1 MQILLACAK
10 IMTGTAPERLPIA
23 TEPTFLAQANAHVRQ
38 LLQYSVEELQGM
50 LNVNHELAVE
60 NWRRFQQFFDNE
72 GLVPAVFAYDG
83 MVFQKL
89 APETFCDDDLR
100 YANDHLL
107 IGSFLYGLLRPL
119 DMVHRY
125 RMEGNVELPDNDMT
139 MFDYWK
145 PILTD
150 WFIEKIKADDGI
162 LVNLASNEF
171 KDLFDWK
178 RVKKEVTVITPQFKV
193 ADKREQSNLFGL
205 PSGSKLGEAKVD
217 KGGKLSTI
225 VIYTKMCRGAMTHW
239 ILQNRITDIEEM
251 KQFEYEGYSLYE
263 PAGEWMFVNR

>member
-23 TEPTFLAQANAHVRQ
+23 TEPTFLAQANAHVQQ

-50 LNVNHELAVE
+50 LNINHELAVE
-60 NWRRFQQFFDNE
+60 NWRRFQQFFDKKS
-72 GLVPAVFAYDG
+72 LVPAVFAYDG

-100 YANDHLL
+100 YANDHLF

-119 DMVHRY
+119 DMIHRY
-125 RMEGNVELPDNDMT
+125 RMEGNVELPENGMT

-150 WFIEKIKADDGI
+150 RFIEKIKADDGI

-193 ADKREQSNLFGL
+193 
-205 PSGSKLGEAKVD
+205 D
-217 KGGKLSTI
+217 KGVKLSTI
-225 VIYTKMCRGAMTHW
+225 VIYTKMCRGAMTRW
-239 ILQNRITDIEEM
+239 ILQNRITDIKM
-251 KQFEYEGYSLYE
+251 LKQFAYEGYSLYE

>member
-23 TEPTFLAQANAHVRQ
+23 TEPTFLAQANAHVQQ

-50 LNVNHELAVE
+50 LNINHELAVE
-60 NWRRFQQFFDNE
+60 NWRRFQQFFDKKS
-72 GLVPAVFAYDG
+72 LVPAVFAYDG

-100 YANDHLL
+100 YANDHLF

-119 DMVHRY
+119 DMIHRY
-125 RMEGNVELPDNDMT
+125 RMEGNVELPDNGMT

-150 WFIEKIKADDGI
+150 WFIEKVKADDGI

-193 ADKREQSNLFGL
+193 
-205 PSGSKLGEAKVD
+205 D
-217 KGGKLSTI
+217 KGVKLSTI
-225 VIYTKMCRGAMTHW
+225 VIYTKMCRGAMTRW
-239 ILQNRITDIEEM
+239 IFQNRITDIKM
-251 KQFEYEGYSLYE
+251 LKQFAYEGYSLYE

>member
-23 TEPTFLAQANAHVRQ
+23 NEPAFLAQANAHVRQ
-38 LLQYSVEELQGM
+38 LLQYSVEELQDM
-50 LNVNHELAVE
+50 LNINRDIAVE
-60 NWRRFQQFFDNE
+60 NWQRFQQFFDKE
-72 GLVPAVFAYDG
+72 SLVPAVFAYDG

-89 APETFCDDDLR
+89 APETFSEDDLR

-125 RMEGNVELPDNDMT
+125 RMEGNVELPDNDMN

-193 ADKREQSNLFGL
+193 
-205 PSGSKLGEAKVD
+205 D

-225 VIYTKMCRGAMTHW
+225 VIYTKMCRGAMTRW
-239 ILQNRITDIEEM
+239 ILQNRIADIEEL

>member
-10 IMTGTAPERLPIA
+10 IMAGTAPEWLPIA
-23 TEPTFLAQANAHVRQ
+23 NEPAFLAQANAHVRQ
-38 LLQYSVEELQGM
+38 LLQYSVEELQDM
-50 LNVNHELAVE
+50 LNINRDIAVE
-60 NWRRFQQFFDNE
+60 NWQRFQQIFDKE
-72 GLVPAVFAYDG
+72 SLVPAVFAYDG

-89 APETFCDDDLR
+89 APETFSEDDLR

-162 LVNLASNEF
+162 LVNIASNEF

-193 ADKREQSNLFGL
+193 
-205 PSGSKLGEAKVD
+205 D

-225 VIYTKMCRGAMTHW
+225 VIYTKMCRGAMTRW
-239 ILQNRITDIEEM
+239 ILQNRITDIEM
-251 KQFEYEGYSLYE
+251 LKQFEYEGYSLYE
-263 PAGEWMFVNR
+263 PAGEWMFVNK

>member
-10 IMTGTAPERLPIA
+10 IMTGIAPERLPIA

-50 LNVNHELAVE
+50 LNINRDIATENHH
-60 NWRRFQQFFDNE
+60 RFQHFFDKK
-72 GLVPAVFAYDG
+72 GVVPAVFAYDG

-89 APETFCDDDLR
+89 APETFSDADLL

-125 RMEGNVELPDNDMT
+125 RMEGGVELPENGVT

-150 WFIEKIKADDGI
+150 WFIRKIKADDGI

-193 ADKREQSNLFGL
+193 
-205 PSGSKLGEAKVD
+205 D

-225 VIYTKMCRGAMTHW
+225 VIYTKMCRGAMARW
-239 ILQNRITDIEEM
+239 ILQNRITDIEEL
-251 KQFEYEGYSLYE
+251 KLFAYEGYSLYE

>member
-10 IMTGTAPERLPIA
+10 IMTGIAPEQLPIA

-50 LNVNHELAVE
+50 LNINHELAVE
-60 NWRRFQQFFDNE
+60 NWRRFQQFFDKE
-72 GLVPAVFAYDG
+72 SLVPAVFAYDG

-89 APETFCDDDLR
+89 APETFSEDDLR

-125 RMEGNVELPDNDMT
+125 RMEGGVELPENGGT

-150 WFIEKIKADDGI
+150 WFIEKVKADDGI

-193 ADKREQSNLFGL
+193 
-205 PSGSKLGEAKVD
+205 D

-225 VIYTKMCRGAMTHW
+225 VIYTKMCRGAMTRW
-239 ILQNRITDIEEM
+239 ILQNRITDIEM
-251 KQFEYEGYSLYE
+251 LKKFEYEGYSLYE
-263 PAGEWMFVNR
+263 PAGDWMFVNR

>member
-1 MQILLACAK
+1 
-10 IMTGTAPERLPIA
+10 MTGTAPERLPIA
-23 TEPTFLAQANAHVRQ
+23 NEPAFLAQANAHVRQ
-38 LLQYSVEELQGM
+38 LLQYSVEELQDM
-50 LNVNHELAVE
+50 LNINRDIAVE
-60 NWRRFQQFFDNE
+60 NWQRFQQFFDKE
-72 GLVPAVFAYDG
+72 SLVPAVFAYDG

-89 APETFCDDDLR
+89 APETFSEDDLR

-125 RMEGNVELPDNDMT
+125 RMEGNVELPENGVT

-178 RVKKEVTVITPQFKV
+178 RVKKTVTVITPQF
-193 ADKREQSNLFGL
+193 
-205 PSGSKLGEAKVD
+205 KVD

-225 VIYTKMCRGAMTHW
+225 VIYTKMCRGAMTRW
-239 ILQNRITDIEEM
+239 ILQNRITDIETL
-251 KQFEYEGYSLYE
+251 KQFEYEGYFFYE

>member
-10 IMTGTAPERLPIA
+10 IMTGTAPERLPIT
-23 TEPTFLAQANAHVRQ
+23 TEPTFLAQANTHVRQ

-50 LNVNHELAVE
+50 LNINRDIATENHQ
-60 NWRRFQQFFDNE
+60 RFQHFFDNE

-89 APETFCDDDLR
+89 APETFSDADLL

-125 RMEGNVELPDNDMT
+125 RMEGGVALPENGVT

-150 WFIEKIKADDGI
+150 WFIRKIKADDGI

-193 ADKREQSNLFGL
+193 ASKRGQISSLNLQ
-205 PSGSKLGEAKVD
+205 SGSRLGEAKVD

-225 VIYTKMCRGAMTHW
+225 VIYTKMCRGAMARW
-239 ILQNRITDIEEM
+239 ILQNRITDIEEL
-251 KQFEYEGYSLYE
+251 KLFAYEGYSLYE